1 VHILGIDMLQLK
13 YSQRCGYFVLEVE
26 SKIAPSLYEISYDN
40 LQFRVAKQRV
50 GYNNKRWF
58 VIWLKTMVKL
68 S

>member
-50 GYNNKRWF
+50 GYNNKR
-58 VIWLKTMVKL
+58 
-68 S
+68 